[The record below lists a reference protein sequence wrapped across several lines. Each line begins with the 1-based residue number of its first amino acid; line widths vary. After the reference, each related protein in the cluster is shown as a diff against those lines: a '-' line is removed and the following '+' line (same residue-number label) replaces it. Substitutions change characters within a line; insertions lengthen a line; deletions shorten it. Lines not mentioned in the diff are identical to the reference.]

1 MTQIVESDP
10 TRGTPRGRLASRRSR
25 LTTGRRD
32 LAILVVLVII
42 AVSLPSAVSGA
53 TLFLWETVA
62 VQAIFALGTNMLIG
76 DTDIHTFGQAA
87 FYGTGGYT
95 IALLTIEGW
104 SVPTA
109 LLAAAIMG
117 ILIGA
122 LIGWLSM
129 PLMGIGSVMMTVAVA
144 QSLYS
149 LSGRSSLLGGDNG
162 KSVEPNGVPIPV
174 APEYGYFIFGVCF
187 LLGALIWLIRR
198 SPYGALQRAIR
209 DDPVRVVS
217 MGINVRLFRA
227 SVFMVSGAFCAVAG
241 ALTALTQFAS
251 SPEFFFWL
259 ISGNAL
265 IMVVLGGMGTF
276 WGPIIGAAAY
286 TLLIHELQDRFPD
299 SSVLVSG
306 LCLLALVLIAP
317 RGLVGGPR
325 RIRYFVQQ
333 VSARRGES

>member
-1 MTQIVESDP
+1 MQSEP
-10 TRGTPRGRLASRRSR
+10 ARGTRAAKEPGRRFRMTS
-25 LTTGRRD
+25 GRRD
-32 LAILVVLVII
+32 LAILVVLVAI
-42 AVSLPSAVSGA
+42 AFSLPNAVSGA
-53 TLFLWETVA
+53 TLFLWETIA

-95 IALLTIEGW
+95 IAVLTIDGW
-104 SVPTA
+104 SVPGA
-109 LLAAAIMG
+109 LVAAAVMG
-117 ILIGA
+117 LVIGA
-122 LIGWLSM
+122 LIGGLSM

-144 QSLYS
+144 QSFYS

-162 KSVEPNGVPIPV
+162 KSVLPNGVPVPV
-174 APEYGYFIFGVCF
+174 APEYGYFIFSVCF
-187 LLGALIWLIRR
+187 FLGALIWLIRR

-209 DDPVRVVS
+209 DDPVRVLS
-217 MGINVRLFRA
+217 MGINVRMFRA
-227 SVFMVSGAFCAVAG
+227 TVFMVSGAFCAVAG

-276 WGPIIGAAAY
+276 WGPIIGAAVY

-306 LCLLALVLIAP
+306 IALLVLVLIAP
-317 RGLVGGPR
+317 RGLIGGPK
-325 RIRYFVQQ
+325 RIRDLVQQ
-333 VSARRGES
+333 FSARKEA